1 MASSSSESQARTV
14 CLTCGDKGDE
24 GLLIYCIN
32 CQDSAAHFY
41 CLDDFCS
48 TDDQSGW
55 KCWDCAPRKYKVD
68 SFRKS
73 ERISTR
79 IDRAIDVRMK
89 LEKKLYSRSS
99 LAGRK
104 FVATNHG
111 MVETPQLSGDSSSPV
126 LCMKNLSDS
135 NDGNIEL
142 RDYDRLK
149 ERFDKVEAE
158 SLPFTSN
165 IHDSGFS
172 SPKRIKYRMTET
184 AQLEDDSS
192 TLIDRI
198 TNVHSF
204 AELPRNEELRNRRR
218 RRRLMIDDSCSSEED
233 NPINVKES
241 SLAFQGYVGSLNTS
255 NRKRRLM
262 IDHSSCSEED
272 CTISVEES
280 SVASQEHVGPL
291 NTPNGQLSSRPHRQ
305 LFARS
310 LMNPIWRGS
319 FSITREKNQTNLGI
333 LAHLSRKAC
342 SKVSDIAIMLPPEL
356 VAEVLAK
363 RRVWPKS
370 FQNVPP
376 TDGSIDL
383 FFFPE
388 YERDEKVYDGLLDDM
403 IEGDN
408 ALKVI
413 MKDLEL
419 LIFSSRELPL
429 EHWRFQQKYY
439 LWGVFQKVHSS
450 LPVNNSS
457 NETITP
463 SKQSN
468 QSGHSSPSHN
478 KPKPDPTFQI
488 CHRPSSTIGCPFPST
503 QYTAFLNTSRSSSED
518 SSISST
524 TISVAEKTAS
534 S

>member
-41 CLDDFCS
+41 CLDDFSS

-55 KCWDCAPRKYKVD
+55 KCWDCAPRIYKVD

-73 ERISTR
+73 ERISMR

-126 LCMKNLSDS
+126 LCMKNSSDS

-149 ERFDKVEAE
+149 E
-158 SLPFTSN
+158 
-165 IHDSGFS
+165 
-172 SPKRIKYRMTET
+172 
-184 AQLEDDSS
+184 
-192 TLIDRI
+192 RI

-241 SLAFQGYVGSLNTS
+241 SLAFQGYVGPLNTS

-291 NTPNGQLSSRPHRQ
+291 NTSNGQLSSQPHRQ

-342 SKVSDIAIMLPPEL
+342 SKVSDMAIMLPPEL

-408 ALKVI
+408 ALKVM

-439 LWGVFQKVHSS
+439 LWGFFQKVHSS

-468 QSGHSSPSHN
+468 QSGYSSPSHN

-488 CHRPSSTIGCPFPST
+488 CHHPSSTSGCPFPNT

-524 TISVAEKTAS
+524 SISVAEKTAS

>member
-149 ERFDKVEAE
+149 E
-158 SLPFTSN
+158 
-165 IHDSGFS
+165 
-172 SPKRIKYRMTET
+172 
-184 AQLEDDSS
+184 
-192 TLIDRI
+192 RI

>member
-41 CLDDFCS
+41 CLDDFSS

-55 KCWDCAPRKYKVD
+55 KCWDCAPRIYKVD

-73 ERISTR
+73 ERISMR

-126 LCMKNLSDS
+126 LCMKNSSDS

-149 ERFDKVEAE
+149 E
-158 SLPFTSN
+158 
-165 IHDSGFS
+165 
-172 SPKRIKYRMTET
+172 
-184 AQLEDDSS
+184 
-192 TLIDRI
+192 RI

-241 SLAFQGYVGSLNTS
+241 SLAFQGYVGPLNTS

-342 SKVSDIAIMLPPEL
+342 SKVSDMAIMLPPEL

>member
-41 CLDDFCS
+41 CLDDFSS

-55 KCWDCAPRKYKVD
+55 KCWDCAPRIYKVD

-73 ERISTR
+73 ERISMR

-126 LCMKNLSDS
+126 LCMKNSSDS

-172 SPKRIKYRMTET
+172 SPKRINYGMTET

-241 SLAFQGYVGSLNTS
+241 SLAFQGYV
-255 NRKRRLM
+255 
-262 IDHSSCSEED
+262 
-272 CTISVEES
+272 
-280 SVASQEHVGPL
+280 EHVGPL
-291 NTPNGQLSSRPHRQ
+291 NTSNGQLSSQPHRQ

-408 ALKVI
+408 ALKVM

-488 CHRPSSTIGCPFPST
+488 CHRPSSTSGCPFPNT